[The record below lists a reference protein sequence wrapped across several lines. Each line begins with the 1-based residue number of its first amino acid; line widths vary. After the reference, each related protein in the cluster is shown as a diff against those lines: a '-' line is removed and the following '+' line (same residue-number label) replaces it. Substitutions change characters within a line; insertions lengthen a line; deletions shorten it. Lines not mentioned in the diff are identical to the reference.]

1 MHSPQLSNKKK
12 LNMNTHRLLT
22 RAARTTLPFGVVD
35 DGQIHQIIETG
46 VSGPPRRGGLLS
58 MIANQPTTFAICHRK
73 GVVPIMKITIHL
85 AVLFTFGTLSAAL
98 SPPDSKTP
106 DSNHRRNAEIDKGRK

>member
-1 MHSPQLSNKKK
+1 
-12 LNMNTHRLLT
+12 
-22 RAARTTLPFGVVD
+22 
-35 DGQIHQIIETG
+35 
-46 VSGPPRRGGLLS
+46 
-58 MIANQPTTFAICHRK
+58 
-73 GVVPIMKITIHL
+73 MKITIHL

>member
-1 MHSPQLSNKKK
+1 MA
-12 LNMNTHRLLT
+12 RL
-22 RAARTTLPFGVVD
+22 D
-35 DGQIHQIIETG
+35 
-46 VSGPPRRGGLLS
+46 
-58 MIANQPTTFAICHRK
+58 TTFAICHRK

-85 AVLFTFGTLSAAL
+85 FALLMFGTLSAAL